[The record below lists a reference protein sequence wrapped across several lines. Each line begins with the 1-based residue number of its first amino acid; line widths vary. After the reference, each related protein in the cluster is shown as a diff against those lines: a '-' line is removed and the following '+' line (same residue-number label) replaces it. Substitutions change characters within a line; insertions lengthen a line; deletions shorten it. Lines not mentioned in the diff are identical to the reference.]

1 VTLLK
6 VIGLISGTSSD
17 GIDAALVEISR
28 LGDSIRLIDFD
39 IYPYSKKLQQNLIA
53 LASGNPQSVA
63 DICHLNFYLG
73 ELFADAAIQISKKSG
88 VPLSAISLI
97 GSHGQTVHHLPVP
110 KKEGTKKD
118 VKWEIRSTLQI
129 GEPSVIAERTGVTTI
144 ADFRPRD
151 MAAGGEGAP
160 LTPLLH
166 YHLFSHKKKSRA
178 IVNIGGISNVTYL
191 QASGKKEDVRAFDM
205 GPGNMLIDGLV
216 QILTKK
222 NMDIHGNIARRG
234 KVVSFLLSELMR
246 HPFIRRKPPKST
258 GREAFGKAIIDRLAR
273 EKKHFSSEDLIA
285 TATAF
290 TATAIAFN
298 IKKFIL
304 GQRALRGQRV
314 LRNDSPLDEIVVGGG
329 GVRNRFLMESL
340 TKNLSPISVSPFET
354 LGFDSRAI
362 EAITFALLG
371 YHTWHNQPS
380 NLPSVTGAG
389 GLVLLGKIVPG
400 RYSPKKSWQPIRGTR
415 RFV

>member
-1 VTLLK
+1 MTPVK

-17 GIDAALVEISR
+17 GIDVALVEIR
-28 LGDSIRLIDFD
+28 RQGNLIRLIDFD
-39 IYPYSKKLQQNLIA
+39 IYPYSKKLQKNLIT

-63 DICHLNFYLG
+63 DLCHLNFYLG
-73 ELFADAAIQISKKSG
+73 ELFADAAIQIVKKAG
-88 VPLSAISLI
+88 VPLSSVSLI
-97 GSHGQTVHHLPVP
+97 GSHGQTVHHLPSP
-110 KKEGTKKD
+110 KKEGQWK
-118 VKWEIRSTLQI
+118 IRSTLQI

-166 YHLFSHKKKSRA
+166 YHLFSHKKESRA

-191 QASGKKEDVRAFDM
+191 IANGKKEDVRAFDM

-216 QILTKK
+216 RILTKK
-222 NMDIHGNIARRG
+222 NMDLHGNIARRG
-234 KVVSFLLSELMR
+234 KVILPLLSELMR
-246 HPFIRRKPPKST
+246 HPFIRKKPPKST
-258 GREAFGKAIIDRLAR
+258 GREVFGKAIIDRLVH
-273 EKKHFSSEDLIA
+273 EKKSFPSEDLIA

-290 TATAIAFN
+290 TAEAIAFN

-304 GQRALRGQRV
+304 NNGSVDA
-314 LRNDSPLDEIVVGGG
+314 IVVGGG

-340 TKNLSPISVSPFET
+340 AQNLAPIPVSPFET

-371 YHTWHNQPS
+371 YHTLHNQPS
-380 NLPSVTGAG
+380 NLPSVTGAEA
-389 GLVLLGKIVPG
+389 LVLLGKIIPG
-400 RYSPKKSWQPIRGTR
+400 RYTPAEARKPIRRAR